1 MDIGADLGGLT
12 IAPGSHKWGPLHDDD
27 APPLY
32 EIPQG
37 RIDDSAWRRSDYKV
51 GDVLIFHNLVVHAAL
66 DNVSEM
72 LRLSID
78 VRAVPAS
85 SPQPIVGR
93 VVDFL
98 DETLTVDTR
107 NGVRRVQMNGD
118 TYVRGIGNA
127 RLRREEWDTVLRSGN
142 EIIAALDD
150 DGAPTVV
157 RSGV

>member
-1 MDIGADLGGLT
+1 
-12 IAPGSHKWGPLHDDD
+12 
-27 APPLY
+27 
-32 EIPQG
+32 
-37 RIDDSAWRRSDYKV
+37 
-51 GDVLIFHNLVVHAAL
+51 
-66 DNVSEM
+66 
-72 LRLSID
+72 
-78 VRAVPAS
+78 VPAS